1 MWLLWL
7 MRFIIGLWVV
17 TNNQVQDSYAC
28 GQYPQ
33 SISHNSYYNLLEIL
47 THIRHSEKV
56 LIMKRLLLILI
67 LTLSLQS
74 WTKADDIRDFQIEE
88 MGIGDSLINFVNK
101 NEIKDKMIT
110 NYPGSKKFSRF
121 FKKFSQYDHVQFHFK
136 TEDENFII
144 QGIEGVIYF
153 KNNLANCLKEQKVVI
168 KDIKESLINSE
179 LIDMGQQIHKE
190 KDGSIRSH
198 TYNSYI
204 EFDNGFLDITCT
216 DWSKSYESKNETVT
230 DSLKVSFITK
240 ELDSWLQN
248 EAWQ

>member
-1 MWLLWL
+1 
-7 MRFIIGLWVV
+7 MRNF
-17 TNNQVQDSYAC
+17 
-28 GQYPQ
+28 
-33 SISHNSYYNLLEIL
+33 
-47 THIRHSEKV
+47 
-56 LIMKRLLLILI
+56 LLILI
-67 LTLSLQS
+67 LILSFQS

-101 NEIKDKMIT
+101 KEIKDKMIT
-110 NYPGSKKFSRF
+110 SYPGSKKFSRF
-121 FKKFSQYDHVQFHFK
+121 FKKFSQYDQVQFHFK
-136 TEDENFII
+136 TEDKNFII

-153 KNNLANCLKEQKVVI
+153 KNNLANCLKEKKVVI

>member
-101 NEIKDKMIT
+101 KEIKDKMIT
-110 NYPGSKKFSRF
+110 SYPGSKKFSRF

-144 QGIEGVIYF
+144 QGIEGVNYF

-216 DWSKSYESKNETVT
+216 DWSKSYESKNETAT

>member
-1 MWLLWL
+1 MFL
-7 MRFIIGLWVV
+7 
-17 TNNQVQDSYAC
+17 
-28 GQYPQ
+28 
-33 SISHNSYYNLLEIL
+33 
-47 THIRHSEKV
+47 
-56 LIMKRLLLILI
+56 MKRLLLILI
-67 LTLSLQS
+67 LTLSFQS

-101 NEIKDKMIT
+101 KEIKDKMIT
-110 NYPGSKKFSRF
+110 SYPGSKKFSRF

-136 TEDENFII
+136 TEDKNFII

-216 DWSKSYESKNETVT
+216 DWSKSYESKNETVIFRR
-230 DSLKVSFITK
+230 K
-240 ELDSWLQN
+240 
-248 EAWQ
+248 

>member
-1 MWLLWL
+1 MRNFLLI
-7 MRFIIGLWVV
+7 F
-17 TNNQVQDSYAC
+17 
-28 GQYPQ
+28 
-33 SISHNSYYNLLEIL
+33 IL
-47 THIRHSEKV
+47 TFSFQS
-56 LIMKRLLLILI
+56 
-67 LTLSLQS
+67 LS
-74 WTKADDIRDFQIEE
+74 KADDIRDFQIEE

-101 NEIKDKMIT
+101 KEIKDKMIT
-110 NYPGSKKFSRF
+110 SYPGSKKFSRF

-136 TEDENFII
+136 TEDKNFII

-216 DWSKSYESKNETVT
+216 DWSKSYESKNETAT

>member
-101 NEIKDKMIT
+101 KEIKDKMIT

-144 QGIEGVIYF
+144 QGIEGVNYF

>member
-1 MWLLWL
+1 
-7 MRFIIGLWVV
+7 MRNF
-17 TNNQVQDSYAC
+17 
-28 GQYPQ
+28 
-33 SISHNSYYNLLEIL
+33 
-47 THIRHSEKV
+47 
-56 LIMKRLLLILI
+56 LLILI
-67 LTLSLQS
+67 LMLSFQS

-101 NEIKDKMIT
+101 KEIKDKMIT
-110 NYPGSKKFSRF
+110 SYPGSKKFSRF

-144 QGIEGVIYF
+144 QGIEGVNYF

>member
-144 QGIEGVIYF
+144 QGIEGVNYF

>member
-101 NEIKDKMIT
+101 KEIKDKMIT
-110 NYPGSKKFSRF
+110 SYPGSKKFSRF
-121 FKKFSQYDHVQFHFK
+121 YKKFSQYDHVQFHFK
-136 TEDENFII
+136 TEDKNFII
-144 QGIEGVIYF
+144 QGIEGVNYF

-216 DWSKSYESKNETVT
+216 DWSKSYESKNETAT